1 MIPTSH
7 EIWIAGGRL
16 REQDGSKETV
26 DKLIALAVKSLTKH
40 NVIMTREQWMK
51 EAEKCETEGSPATAQ
66 AILKATLHLD
76 VEEEDRQ
83 AVWLDDAESATGRG
97 FVECARGIYA
107 YTIQV
112 FPTKKAVWRAAADFE
127 KEHGTPS
134 VLASIG
140 RMYRAITDGLMTIRE
155 ALQELLAK
163 AVEYC
168 PRAEVLWLMAAK
180 EKWLSGDIGGARD
193 ILTKAFEQ
201 NPDSES
207 IWLAAA
213 KLAAETGQ
221 MEAAMQVLEKARTEA
236 DTDRVSSRVNHSCR
250 RERTTDRSLPPF
262 RSG

>member
-1 MIPTSH
+1 LPQSVKIWLKASDLETDVKAKKRVLRKGEGHRHHDTARMEELIRANVALEYIPNSVKLWKEVVNLEDDPDDARILLGRAVEVIPQSVELWLTLARLETPENAQKVLNRAHKMIPTSH

-97 FVECARGIYA
+97 FIECARGIYA

-127 KEHGTPS
+127 KEHGTP
-134 VLASIG
+134 
-140 RMYRAITDGLMTIRE
+140 
-155 ALQELLAK
+155 
-163 AVEYC
+163 
-168 PRAEVLWLMAAK
+168 
-180 EKWLSGDIGGARD
+180 
-193 ILTKAFEQ
+193 
-201 NPDSES
+201 
-207 IWLAAA
+207 
-213 KLAAETGQ
+213 
-221 MEAAMQVLEKARTEA
+221 
-236 DTDRVSSRVNHSCR
+236 
-250 RERTTDRSLPPF
+250 
-262 RSG
+262 